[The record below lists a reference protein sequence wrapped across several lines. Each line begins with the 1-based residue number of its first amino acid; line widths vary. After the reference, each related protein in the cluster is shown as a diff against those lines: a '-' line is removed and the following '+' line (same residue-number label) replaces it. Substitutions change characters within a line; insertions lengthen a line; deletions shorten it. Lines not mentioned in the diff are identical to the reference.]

1 MKNQTLYS
9 NATTLG
15 PFLKL
20 MLALAEQRARTENE
34 TSRGATAGRP
44 LPTVAIT
51 AAMGEVAK
59 QKQPVCRSPIVL
71 GPFLTMLLTLA
82 EWKAAGQRPWLLR
95 SSIVPA
101 SPRLQALAGGR

>member
-1 MKNQTLYS
+1 MKTQRVDS
-9 NATTLG
+9 HATTLG

-20 MLALAEQRARTENE
+20 VLALAEQRARTENE
-34 TSRGATAGRP
+34 TLRGATAGRP

-51 AAMGEVAK
+51 AAIKAVAK

-82 EWKAAGQRPWLLR
+82 ERKAAGQRSWLR
-95 SSIVPA
+95 SSMVPA
-101 SPRLQALAGGR
+101 RAW

>member
-1 MKNQTLYS
+1 MKTQRVDS
-9 NATTLG
+9 HATTLG

-20 MLALAEQRARTENE
+20 VLALAKQRARTESE
-34 TSRGATAGRP
+34 TSRGGATADRP

-51 AAMGEVAK
+51 AAMKTVAK

-82 EWKAAGQRPWLLR
+82 ERKAAGQQPWLR

>member
-9 NATTLG
+9 HATTLG

-20 MLALAEQRARTENE
+20 VLALAKQRARTENE
-34 TSRGATAGRP
+34 TLRGATAGRP

-51 AAMGEVAK
+51 AAMKTVAK

-82 EWKAAGQRPWLLR
+82 ERKAAGQRFWLR
-95 SSIVPA
+95 SSIVLA
-101 SPRLQALAGGR
+101 SAR

>member
-9 NATTLG
+9 HATTLG

-20 MLALAEQRARTENE
+20 VLALAKQRARTESE
-34 TSRGATAGRP
+34 TLRGATAGRP

-51 AAMGEVAK
+51 AAMKAVAK

-82 EWKAAGQRPWLLR
+82 ERKAASGPGLR
-95 SSIVPA
+95 SSIVLA
-101 SPRLQALAGGR
+101 SAVTRACWWSM

>member
-9 NATTLG
+9 HATTLG

-20 MLALAEQRARTENE
+20 VLALAKQRARTESE
-34 TSRGATAGRP
+34 TLRGATAGRP

-51 AAMGEVAK
+51 AAMKAVAK

-82 EWKAAGQRPWLLR
+82 ERKAAGQRSWLR
-95 SSIVPA
+95 SSIVLA
-101 SPRLQALAGGR
+101 SPQ

>member
-9 NATTLG
+9 HATTLG

-20 MLALAEQRARTENE
+20 VLALAEQRARRENE
-34 TSRGATAGRP
+34 TSRAATAGRP

-51 AAMGEVAK
+51 AAMAEVAK
-59 QKQPVCRSPIVL
+59 QKQPVCSSPIVL

-82 EWKAAGQRPWLLR
+82 ERKAAGQQPWLR